1 MCHTPEIFKLTILG
15 IVYEKNW
22 TFSAKIVTILKMI
35 IIDSQTGTYLVVDS
49 IYLSVLVLYLTAHVN
64 RHVSQITQNATDTQ
78 KILFHFVLSR
88 VVGYSLYIKKTFM
101 KTFKTSISNSRN
113 SVCMFFLTWSR
124 AYSTVLETRT
134 FGSVSINFIYWVAGA
149 FDWLYWH
156 WLIAWFVGCFLVS
169 QDMLKLSIR
178 CN

>member
-1 MCHTPEIFKLTILG
+1 MN
-15 IVYEKNW
+15 KNKIW
-22 TFSAKIVTILKMI
+22 IFSAKIVTMFKMI
-35 IIDSQTGTYLVVDS
+35 IIQSQTGTYLVVDS
-49 IYLSVLVLYLTAHVN
+49 IYLSVLILYLTSHVN

-88 VVGYSLYIKKTFM
+88 VVGYSLYIKKILM

-113 SVCMFFLTWSR
+113 VGLYGFFVTWSR

>member
-1 MCHTPEIFKLTILG
+1 MN
-15 IVYEKNW
+15 KNKIW
-22 TFSAKIVTILKMI
+22 IFSAKIVTMFKMI
-35 IIDSQTGTYLVVDS
+35 IIQSQTGTYLVVDS
-49 IYLSVLVLYLTAHVN
+49 IYLSVLVLYLTSHVN

-88 VVGYSLYIKKTFM
+88 VVGYSLYIKKHWWKLLRLQFLTRE
-101 KTFKTSISNSRN
+101 TR
-113 SVCMFFLTWSR
+113 SVCFFLTWSR

>member
-1 MCHTPEIFKLTILG
+1 MN
-15 IVYEKNW
+15 KNKIW
-22 TFSAKIVTILKMI
+22 IFSAKIVTMFKMI
-35 IIDSQTGTYLVVDS
+35 IIQSQTGTYLVVDS

-88 VVGYSLYIKKTFM
+88 VVGYSLYIKKILM

-124 AYSTVLETRT
+124 AYSTVLETRNLVPFQLISFT
-134 FGSVSINFIYWVAGA
+134 EWQERLIGCIGT
-149 FDWLYWH
+149 DWLH
-156 WLIAWFVGCFLVS
+156 FLVS
-169 QDMLKLSIR
+169 QDILKLYIR
-178 CN
+178 SD